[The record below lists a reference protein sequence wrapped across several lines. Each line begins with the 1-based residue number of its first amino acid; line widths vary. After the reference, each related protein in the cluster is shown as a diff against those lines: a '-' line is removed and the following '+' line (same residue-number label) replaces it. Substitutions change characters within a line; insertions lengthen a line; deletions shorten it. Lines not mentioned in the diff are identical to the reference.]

1 MGRMMGR
8 SHSQRGYNKLS
19 ARKVETLTE
28 PGRHSDGRNL
38 YLIVDPSGAKRWVFM
53 FRWKRPGAVGSGKMR
68 EMGLG
73 PLTGVNLQRAR
84 EKAEEARALLADGI
98 DPIAHKR
105 SFEAIPT
112 FGDLVDVVIE
122 EQAPGVRSEKSV
134 DRWKRLLKV
143 HAAALGP
150 LRVDTISVDDVLS
163 VVRPL
168 WTTNP
173 DTAKLMRGYIERTLD
188 AAKVKGFRSGENPAR
203 WRGHL
208 ERLLPKPQKLIRG
221 HHKAMA
227 FEEVPA
233 FIGRLRTKTS
243 IPAQALEF
251 LILTAARS
259 GEVMGAVWSE
269 IDLAK
274 KVWTIPGP
282 RMKAGKEHQV
292 PLCPRALAILAEMAK
307 LRVEDSDIVFHGAK
321 PGHPLSTMAFGML
334 LRRMDLNVTAHG
346 FRSSFRDWAGE
357 KTNFPR
363 DLAEQALAHA
373 VGDDTERAY
382 RRMQGLERRRKMMM
396 EWESFCLRLRKPSA
410 EAAE

>member
-1 MGRMMGR
+1 MGRTY
-8 SHSQRGYNKLS
+8 SQRGYNKLS
-19 ARKVETLTE
+19 ARRVETLAE

-38 YLIVDPSGAKRWVFM
+38 YLVVDPSGAKRWVFM
-53 FRWKRPGAVGSGKMR
+53 FRWKRPGATGPGKMR

-73 PLTGVNLQRAR
+73 PLTGVSLQRAR

-98 DPIAHKR
+98 DPIAHRR

-143 HAAALGP
+143 HAKDLGP
-150 LRVDTISVDDVLS
+150 LRVDTIEVDDVLS
-163 VVRPL
+163 VIRPL
-168 WTTNP
+168 WMTNP

-227 FEEVPA
+227 FDQVPA
-233 FIGRLRTKTS
+233 FMEALRSKES
-243 IPAQALEF
+243 IAARALEF

-259 GEVMGAVWSE
+259 GEVMGAVWAE
-269 IDLAK
+269 FDLTK
-274 KVWTIPGP
+274 KVWTIPGA
-282 RMKAGKEHQV
+282 RMKAAKEHQV
-292 PLCPRALAILAEMAK
+292 PLCPRAYAILLELEP
-307 LRVEDSDIVFHGAK
+307 LRVEDSDLVFPGAK
-321 PGHPLSTMAFGML
+321 QGKPLSTMTFSML
-334 LRRMDLNVTAHG
+334 LRRMNHDVTAHG

-357 KTNFPR
+357 KTTFPR

-382 RRMQGLERRRKMMM
+382 RRMQGLERRRKMMDA
-396 EWESFCLRLRKPSA
+396 WAKFCGSPG
-410 EAAE
+410 

>member
-1 MGRMMGR
+1 MGRTY
-8 SHSQRGYNKLS
+8 SQRGYNKLS
-19 ARKVETLTE
+19 ARRVETLAE

-38 YLIVDPSGAKRWVFM
+38 YLVVDPSGAKRWVFM
-53 FRWKRPGAVGSGKMR
+53 FRWKRPGATGPGRMR

-73 PLTGVNLQRAR
+73 PLTGVSLQRAR

-98 DPIAHKR
+98 DPIAHRR

-143 HAAALGP
+143 HAKDLGP
-150 LRVDTISVDDVLS
+150 LRVDTIEVDDVLS
-163 VVRPL
+163 VIRPL

-227 FEEVPA
+227 FDQVPA
-233 FIGRLRTKTS
+233 FMEALRSKES
-243 IPAQALEF
+243 IAARALEF

-259 GEVMGAVWSE
+259 GEVMGAVWAE
-269 IDLAK
+269 FDLTK
-274 KVWTIPGP
+274 KVWTIPGA

-292 PLCPRALAILAEMAK
+292 PLCPRAHAILLELEP
-307 LRVEDSDIVFHGAK
+307 LRVEDSDLVFPGAK
-321 PGHPLSTMAFGML
+321 QGKPLSTMTFSML
-334 LRRMDLNVTAHG
+334 LRRMNHDVTAHG

-357 KTNFPR
+357 KTTFPR

-382 RRMQGLERRRKMMM
+382 RRMQGLERRRKMMDA
-396 EWESFCLRLRKPSA
+396 WAKFCGSPG
-410 EAAE
+410 

>member
-1 MGRMMGR
+1 MGRTY
-8 SHSQRGYNKLS
+8 SQRGYNKLS
-19 ARKVETLTE
+19 ARRVETLAE

-38 YLIVDPSGAKRWVFM
+38 YLVVDPSGAKRWVFM
-53 FRWKRPGAVGSGKMR
+53 YRWKRPGVVGPGKMR

-73 PLTGVNLQRAR
+73 PLTGVSLQRAR

-98 DPIAHKR
+98 DPIAHRR

-112 FGDLVDVVIE
+112 FGELVDVVIE

-143 HAAALGP
+143 HAAQLGP
-150 LRVDTISVDDVLS
+150 LRVDTINVDDILS

-168 WTTNP
+168 WATNP
-173 DTAKLMRGYIERTLD
+173 DTAKLLRGYIERTLD

-221 HHKAMA
+221 HHKAMP
-227 FEEVPA
+227 FDRVPA
-233 FIGRLRTKTS
+233 FMKALRAKPS
-243 IPAQALEF
+243 IAARALEF
-251 LILTAARS
+251 LILTAGRS

-269 IDLAK
+269 IDLVK
-274 KVWTIPGP
+274 KVWTIPSS
-282 RMKAGKEHQV
+282 RMKAGREHQV
-292 PLCPRALAILAEMAK
+292 PLCPRACAILLELEP
-307 LRVEDSDIVFHGAK
+307 LRTEDSAFVF
-321 PGHPLSTMAFGML
+321 PGTNSGKPLSTMTFSML
-334 LRRMDLNVTAHG
+334 LRRMNHNVTAHG
-346 FRSSFRDWAGE
+346 FRSSFRDWAGDN
-357 KTNFPR
+357 TSFPR

-382 RRMQGLERRRKMMM
+382 RRMQGLERRRNLM
-396 EWESFCLRLRKPSA
+396 EAWAKFCA
-410 EAAE
+410 NVI